1 MQPESLKLTTKQK
14 REISVRNSLTTAA
27 HLSTVEGEASP
38 SNGAKVQ
45 GSPTNNSQQ
54 KGVLANY
61 STVDEE
67 NSSENSQYQLVIYNP
82 SANGAI
88 KTDAVPNPVGHQPL
102 SSTRQHPRVY
112 PSVKAFTVQCANCFK
127 WRIIPTK
134 EKYEEIR
141 EHILEVPFFCKT
153 GREWRPDISCDDP
166 PDITQDGS
174 RLWAIDKPNI
184 SLPPPG
190 WQRLLRFRCEGSS
203 KFADVYYIAPSGKKR
218 LRSMVEVASFLNEHP
233 EYVKHG
239 ADLSRFS
246 FRTPKLLRDNSVP
259 KRPVLAAPTTSDV
272 SDHRILKLAPPSEGF
287 HVNVDLQLSSP
298 GYPDCPGSVLEI
310 QTSKKKRHRL
320 NRGAA
325 PGSSLETRLPKKK
338 RLHLNGGAARGF
350 DS

>member
-203 KFADVYYIAPSGKKR
+203 KFADVYLRDCEVDALNQLLSCMGSIKLGVADASRSFSCTILHHRARRDFVLWWK
-218 LRSMVEVASFLNEHP
+218 LQVSLMSTRSM
-233 EYVKHG
+233 
-239 ADLSRFS
+239 
-246 FRTPKLLRDNSVP
+246 
-259 KRPVLAAPTTSDV
+259 
-272 SDHRILKLAPPSEGF
+272 
-287 HVNVDLQLSSP
+287 
-298 GYPDCPGSVLEI
+298 
-310 QTSKKKRHRL
+310 
-320 NRGAA
+320 
-325 PGSSLETRLPKKK
+325 
-338 RLHLNGGAARGF
+338 
-350 DS
+350 